1 MSIAACKKC
10 GEHTYVTPLHGDNG
24 GPLFCPV
31 CAGYWHAEQT
41 RRRRAGRV
49 VIKAMDIYLDNGGKH
64 GDLQKMALCT
74 GGFGRDW
81 ARAIIGYEVGSMETE
96 TGYMTSEL
104 LADTIELCHPD
115 KHPSEG
121 RDSATRVTQELL
133 VLKPF
138 VFPAPK
144 AKPAPTS
151 KPRDDK
157 VKVATCHSKE
167 PSQEP
172 AYPCGECAD
181 TIPYYYCTPCKTE
194 YDKRRREEREREN
207 AKQRE
212 QYARR
217 QRWRR
222 ASRPPKMCARC
233 ETKFEPKRKDA
244 KYCSHV
250 CRQKAYR
257 GRRKADNQAS
267 KTDDLH
273 EDRAAA

>member
-1 MSIAACKKC
+1 MTIAACKKC
-10 GEHTYVTPLHGDNG
+10 GENTYVTPLHGDNG
-24 GPLFCPV
+24 GPLFCPF

-41 RRRRAGRV
+41 LRRRAGRV

-74 GGFGRDW
+74 GGFGRDF
-81 ARAIIGYEVGSMETE
+81 ARSIIGYELGSMETE

-115 KHPSEG
+115 KHPSER

-144 AKPAPTS
+144 EKPSPASVPG
-151 KPRDDK
+151 DDK
-157 VKVATCHSKE
+157 LKSHRVTVKE
-167 PSQEP
+167 PSQAP
-172 AYPCGECAD
+172 AYPCDECAD
-181 TIPYYYCTPCKTE
+181 TVPYFYCTACKAE
-194 YDKRRREEREREN
+194 WEKRQREERARYN
-207 AKQRE
+207 TKQRE
-212 QYARR
+212 RYARR
-217 QRWRR
+217 QRWRK
-222 ASRPPKMCARC
+222 ASRPPKMCAQC

-244 KYCSHV
+244 KYCSHA
-250 CRQKAYR
+250 CRQAGYR
-257 GRRKADNQAS
+257 GRRRADNQAS

>member
-1 MSIAACKKC
+1 MSIAACEKC
-10 GEHTYVTPLHGDNG
+10 RENTYVTPLHDEEG
-24 GPLFCPV
+24 GRLFCPI

-41 RRRRAGRV
+41 RRRKAGRV
-49 VIKAMDIYLDNGGKH
+49 VIRAMELYLDKGGKYD
-64 GDLQKMALCT
+64 DLKKLALCT
-74 GGFGRDW
+74 NDLGHGW
-81 ARAIIGYEVGSMETE
+81 ARNIIGYEVGSMGTE
-96 TGYMTSEL
+96 VGDMTSEL
-104 LADTIELCHPD
+104 LMDTIELCHPD
-115 KHPSEG
+115 KHPPER
-121 RDSATRVTQELL
+121 RDLATRVTQELL

-144 AKPAPTS
+144 AKPPPTL

-157 VKVATCHSKE
+157 LKSHRVTVKEA
-167 PSQEP
+167 SQEP

-181 TIPYYYCTPCKTE
+181 TVPYYYCTPCKTE

-250 CRQKAYR
+250 CRQGAYR
-257 GRRKADNQAS
+257 RRGRADMRISKADPQLENRTA
-267 KTDDLH
+267 L
-273 EDRAAA
+273 